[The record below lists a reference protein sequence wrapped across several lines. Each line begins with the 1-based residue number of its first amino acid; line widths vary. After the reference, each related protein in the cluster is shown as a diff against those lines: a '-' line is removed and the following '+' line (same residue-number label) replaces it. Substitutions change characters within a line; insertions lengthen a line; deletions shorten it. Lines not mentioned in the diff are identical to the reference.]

1 MNVSK
6 ISILHPLQ
14 PLGVTGL
21 PSGQMLHLS
30 PEIPGLQIHLPLICS
45 QSVLTDPYGEQSQ
58 AKNQTKSRL
67 NKKIVIFS
75 LLMKAF
81 RLKSPNLTKEC
92 YKKEIFFDFE
102 FISVTNLDYLMVWN
116 CLQMVNC

>member
-1 MNVSK
+1 MYCECIKNR
-6 ISILHPLQ
+6 ILHPLQ

-58 AKNQTKSRL
+58 AKNQTKSKL
-67 NKKIVIFS
+67 NEK
-75 LLMKAF
+75 LLF
-81 RLKSPNLTKEC
+81 LVC
-92 YKKEIFFDFE
+92 
-102 FISVTNLDYLMVWN
+102 
-116 CLQMVNC
+116 